1 MKALISIFIV
11 LVLIYGFLE
20 LIGFYNRTA
29 RPGAGG
35 GGDDAP
41 IAAHIDHL
49 AGSGDTLSGLP
60 QSLEASLAQAQ
71 QGGLEELGKWLKTWS
86 RNVQDPRLAWI
97 ELDYIV
103 LLNLKD
109 HQAARERFLAVRNR
123 IGPDSPVAERIRKL
137 EPAYEQ

>member
-20 LIGFYNRTA
+20 LTGFYNRTA

-35 GGDDAP
+35 GEEAP
-41 IAAHIDHL
+41 IVAHVDHI
-49 AGSGDTLSGLP
+49 AGSGENLSGLP

-71 QGGLEELGKWLKTWS
+71 QGGLEELGKWLKTWN

-109 HQAARERFLAVRNR
+109 HKAARERFLAVRSR
-123 IGPDSPVAERIRKL
+123 IGPESPVAERIRKL